1 MRSARTLLA
10 LLAFFLGVGVIPHRL
25 CGREAPAWFE
35 GDPPLRDGLGARVA
49 RWTRSELTPAS
60 FATGA
65 PRFDEEW
72 VFGTYAMAALGF
84 AQVAAESDGERR
96 SEAILRLE
104 HCLDALLSP
113 QVRAFDVHAWGQ
125 DVFSDGGARGHVAY
139 LGYAGLPLALHGELV
154 GTSRFESAQRA
165 FDAAISSR
173 FEAAADG
180 LVETYPR
187 EIYPVDNASALA
199 AMAVSARAR
208 GTPPRPSFGRGL
220 DALRRAID
228 PSTGLLAQSIGGPAR
243 GSGSALAAFFLSH
256 ADPPTS
262 ASLYRAVRAT
272 LYRTVLGFGAVL
284 EHPRGRGAGDIDSGP
299 MLFGYGVSATGF
311 ALGASRVHGDRE
323 AFAALYATV
332 DLFGAPENEGG
343 ERTFATGGPLGDA
356 ILFAMLTAPRS
367 TS

>member
-1 MRSARTLLA
+1 MRSARALLA
-10 LLAFFLGVGVIPHRL
+10 LMAFFLGVGGIPHRL
-25 CGREAPAWFE
+25 CAREAAAWFE
-35 GDPPLRDGLGARVA
+35 GDPPLRDALGARVA

-84 AQVAAESDGERR
+84 AQVAVESDGERR
-96 SEAILRLE
+96 TEAILRLE
-104 HCLDALLSP
+104 RCLDALLSP
-113 QVRAFDVHAWGQ
+113 PVRAFDVHAWGE
-125 DVFSDGGARGHVAY
+125 DVWSGSARGHVAY

-154 GTSRFESAQRA
+154 GTSRFEADQRA
-165 FDAAISSR
+165 FDAAITRR

-180 LVETYPR
+180 LVETYPG
-187 EIYPVDNASALA
+187 ETYPVDNASALA
-199 AMAVSARAR
+199 ALAVSARAR
-208 GTPPRPSFGRGL
+208 GTSPPPSFGRGL
-220 DALRRAID
+220 DALRRTID
-228 PSTGLLAQSIGGPAR
+228 PATGLLAQSAGGPPR